1 MENKIV
7 MSKTC
12 CITGHRPNGFPWLY
26 GKDSKF
32 QSVYEKLLYERIES
46 YITENNVTDFISG
59 MALGVDM
66 DFAAAVLKLRKK
78 YSSIHLHCAIPCRDQ
93 TKLWNRHDVAR
104 YNKILKRADFS
115 IIMSEKYT
123 RNCMFERNRYMV
135 DKSDYVFAV
144 WNGERH
150 GGTWYTIEYA
160 KKNHKPVGILN
171 LRLLYH

>member
-1 MENKIV
+1 

-12 CITGHRPNGFPWLY
+12 CVTGHRPSGFPWLY
-26 GKDSKF
+26 GEDSKF

-123 RNCMFERNRYMV
+123 RNCMLERNRYMV

>member
-123 RNCMFERNRYMV
+123 RNCMLERNRYMV
-135 DKSDYVFAV
+135 VKSDYVFAV

-160 KKNHKPVGILN
+160 KKKP
-171 LRLLYH
+171 